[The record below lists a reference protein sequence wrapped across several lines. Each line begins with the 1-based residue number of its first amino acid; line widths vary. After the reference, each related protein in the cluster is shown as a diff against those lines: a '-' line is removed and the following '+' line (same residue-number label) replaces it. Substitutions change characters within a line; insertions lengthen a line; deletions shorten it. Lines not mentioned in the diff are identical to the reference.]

1 MKVNHKYLEFD
12 LPDAKATKLLGAH
25 IGSIVDDGLT
35 VALEGPLGA
44 GKTTLV
50 QGIGSGLN
58 VSEVINSPTFTTL
71 NEYDSGRL
79 PLYHLDL
86 YRLRENPAEL
96 EVRPGPGAAVV
107 LAELAELASI
117 KCLLV
122 IEWAEYLGSRLPA
135 DHLLVKLDYVQGKS
149 EQGSGDCM
157 FRKATIVANGPK
169 SLKVFSKI
177 SDMVISS

>member
-1 MKVNHKYLEFD
+1 MNGQSELEFY
-12 LPDAKATKLLGAH
+12 LPDEQVTKSLGAR
-25 IGSIVDDGLT
+25 IAQAVDDGLV
-35 VALEGPLGA
+35 VALQGPLGA

-50 QGIGSGLN
+50 QGIGLGLGITDI
-58 VSEVINSPTFTTL
+58 INSPTFTTL

-86 YRLRENPAEL
+86 YRLKENPQASEA
-96 EVRPGPGAAVV
+96 RPGPGAAVV
-107 LAELAELASI
+107 LQELAELSSI

-122 IEWAEYLGSRLPA
+122 IEWAEYLGAKLPA
-135 DHLLVKLDYVQGKS
+135 DHLMVKLDYVQNFEPGK
-149 EQGSGDCM
+149 GAGMC
-157 FRKATIVANGPK
+157 RKATIVANGPT